1 MDRNQLKIER
11 FGCNFLG
18 PYQLEVAKSPIDVK
32 LLPRLFLCLL
42 DHHERLES
50 VTR

>member
-1 MDRNQLKIER
+1 MGRKQLKIER

-42 DHHERLES
+42 DHDQRLER
-50 VTR
+50 VTQ

>member
-1 MDRNQLKIER
+1 MGRKQLKIER

-32 LLPRLFLCLL
+32 LLPRLFLYLL
-42 DHHERLES
+42 DHQERHEGA
-50 VTR
+50 TQ